1 MSLRVVPVT
10 FRRACAFVD
19 TLHRH
24 HKKPK
29 GCKFPIGLW
38 NGERELVGVAIVGRP
53 ISRIFDDGFCA
64 EVTRTCTDGTFNANS
79 MLYGACRR
87 AAQAMGYTRVITY
100 NEDGESGASLKAAGF
115 WKVKELKA
123 RKNWAESS
131 VKLRAKKDQHGRG
144 GIARGLWEWQA

>member
-1 MSLRVVPVT
+1 MSLRIVPVT

-19 TLHRH
+19 ERHRH
-24 HKKPK
+24 HKKPI
-29 GCKFPIGLW
+29 GCKFQIGLE
-38 NGERELVGVAIVGRP
+38 NGVGLVGVAIVGRP
-53 ISRIFDDGFCA
+53 ISRVFDDGFCA
-64 EVTRTCTDGTFNANS
+64 EITRTCTDGTFNANS

-115 WKVKELKA
+115 WKVKDLKA

-131 VKLRAKKDQHGRG
+131 VKCRAKRNPNGRG
-144 GIARGLWEWQA
+144 GVIRGLWEWKA